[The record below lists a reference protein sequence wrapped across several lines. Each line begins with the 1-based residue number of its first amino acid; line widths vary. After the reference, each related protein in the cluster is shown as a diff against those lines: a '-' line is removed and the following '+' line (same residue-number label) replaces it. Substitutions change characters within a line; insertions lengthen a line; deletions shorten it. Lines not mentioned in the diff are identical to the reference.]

1 MTDNTLSDKI
11 PQSPYI
17 NTTLVSN
24 IMLNPNQMDNKFYL
38 HLKSNLNNKL
48 VGKCYQNFGY
58 IMTIYKIE
66 DISEG
71 VIEAEDPSC
80 SAKMVVKFSCRLCIP
95 PKNKYLIC
103 KIDRMNKALISAI
116 NGPIKVIITQDK
128 INKEQFFTDT
138 ERNIRIKKG
147 STVLSPDMF
156 VKVLI
161 LSSTFGNYDT
171 SILSIGLLHDLATE
185 DEITLFKNDNSHFN
199 KEERTNNLSLLD

>member
-1 MTDNTLSDKI
+1 
-11 PQSPYI
+11 
-17 NTTLVSN
+17 
-24 IMLNPNQMDNKFYL
+24 
-38 HLKSNLNNKL
+38 
-48 VGKCYQNFGY
+48 
-58 IMTIYKIE
+58 MTIYKIE

-147 STVLSPDMF
+147 SAVLSPDMF

-171 SILSIGLLHDLATE
+171 SILSIGLLYDLATE

-199 KEERTNNLSLLD
+199 KEERTNSLSLLD

>member
-1 MTDNTLSDKI
+1 MTDKT

-17 NTTLVSN
+17 NTTLISPV
-24 IMLNPNQMDNKFYL
+24 MLYPNQMDNKIYL

-138 ERNIRIKKG
+138 DRNIRIKKG
-147 STVLSPDMF
+147 SAVLSPDMF

-185 DEITLFKNDNSHFN
+185 DEITLFKNDNSHYN